1 MKNKLSDVHNHL
13 MAQLERL
20 SDEALDAEKLQL
32 ELDRTKAIAVVSS
45 QIVANARVVLD
56 AKIAAAEYGIAA
68 NPLAA
73 LTGPD

>member
-13 MAQLERL
+13 VAQLERL
-20 SDEALDAEKLQL
+20 SDESLDAEKLQL
-32 ELDRTKAIAVVSS
+32 ELERTKAIAVVSN

-56 AKIAAAEYGIAA
+56 AKIAAAEYQIAA

-73 LTGPD
+73 LTGPE